1 MLAAHLIH
9 QGMSAEAA
17 IHEIREKAGAAYGTL
32 RGGVIEP
39 EQEEILYLFERR
51 TRAA

>member
-32 RGGVIEP
+32 RGVIEP